1 MIEDKQ
7 KISVRFAFDDIF
19 GGEDKYFGEWFIKS
33 DDSLESFLNNHKSK
47 EVIIK
52 QLRHLFLYFESLS
65 ILKKQSESEEFTIA
79 RVYSKETWYCC
90 ILLLLIGL
98 IDQHTKNEL
107 NNEGKVKNQLSR
119 FEIVMNNLIDSEKNN
134 FLNHYSGGKFKNI
147 NDLTSHIY
155 GTRTFFAHEIILPEG
170 SIPQDGFFGFNNED
184 VGKII
189 MFPNMPHGQ
198 IFLYIVIAWV
208 RYLGFQ
214 GKLEISSNKKFDN
227 IADFLR
233 KT

>member
-1 MIEDKQ
+1 MSENEQ
-7 KISVRFAFDDIF
+7 KISVKFAFDDIF
-19 GGEDKYFGEWFIKS
+19 GSEDKYFGEWFIKS
-33 DDSLESFLNNHKSK
+33 DDSLETFLNSHESK
-47 EVIIK
+47 EVLIK
-52 QLRHLFLYFESLS
+52 QLRHLFLYFESLNV
-65 ILKKQSESEEFTIA
+65 LKKQSESEEFTIA

-90 ILLLLIGL
+90 VLLLLIGL
-98 IDQHTKNEL
+98 IDQHTKKEL
-107 NNEGKVKNQLSR
+107 DIEGKVKKQLSR
-119 FEIVMNNLIDSEKNN
+119 FQITMNTLTDSEQNN
-134 FLNHYSGGKFKNI
+134 FLIHYNGGKFKKI

-170 SIPQDGFFGFNNED
+170 SIPQDSSLGFNSED
-184 VGKII
+184 VDKIV

-198 IFLYIVIAWV
+198 IFLYIIIAWV
-208 RYLGFQ
+208 RYLGFK